1 MKAALAVFALLISF
15 SPFKAFA
22 AACPPSD
29 LLAAIS
35 SPCTVTGSQSTFEL
49 NFITGFTD
57 ATSLTAVDGNPGD
70 TVGKQRQYAFIKA
83 AEILAGQINS
93 TVTIV
98 VDARFSALTCTA
110 TQAVL
115 GSAGAT
121 NNFSHPSPPS
131 GISAD
136 TFYPVGLFSA
146 ITQTDEDVGVSDI
159 TAEFNKNVGNAG
171 CLQAS
176 DGWYYGFG
184 VPSVSDIG
192 FTTVLLHELTHGLGF
207 ASLVDA
213 GTGAKAS
220 GKNDVFSNLLFDVS
234 LGAWP
239 SLSNA
244 QRATSANSG
253 DGLLWAGS
261 QVNTQAQGQ
270 ITQGFK
276 DNDSSGSFTSGDKIQ
291 MYAPNPVEEGSS
303 ISHFDTNVAPNELME
318 PEYTEG
324 QYGLGLALYLL
335 QDLGWS
341 IAPSNN
347 TAPIISAVNQ
357 SMIEDTTLLVDMS
370 AWATDNEGGTLSFTV
385 NICADNISCS
395 INGALLTLAPDA
407 NHNGTTHNIT
417 IEVQDSSGATSSDS
431 FNLTVNA
438 VNDVPTWTSIVDKNL
453 VVGSSLNV
461 DLALF
466 SDDVDGDTLSFNIVS
481 CPASTSCTLNN
492 TTITVSAVNGAGT
505 QALIELGAD
514 DSLGGSAEHTF
525 NVNIFAPTQI
535 EHAGS
540 VFNDGDT
547 LSISLIDEQI
557 NITGGSSDFDLSL
570 VYLGL
575 NVNNLLTP
583 NAQGLIIALPANGAF
598 AGEYTLN
605 VQDTTTGDLT
615 TLIIHRPLRLNF
627 SATSILHLDE
637 TQTLRIEGG
646 VSGSQYSLTQSPTN
660 PFEFVDSNGSP
671 KSTFSAPNDPATF
684 NGALV
689 AIHSATTTE
698 LINLSEIELTVSTLN
713 ERYEDVSQFLLL
725 YPTIQHSFIVTD
737 TLGDVIAG
745 VNVSLSGS
753 DLLTA
758 LNAPLIYQGD
768 DVGVFSMALPNI
780 DEDFIIT
787 VSAQG
792 FNSATFAFDNSQLT
806 HAIQM
811 SSMVNAITLSGTLKA
826 QGLELAAQDFLSSPP
841 TLTLVFS
848 DDSQELITLTV
859 DNKTQARFSHSVDL
873 NQRTPSHFIIKQ
885 SDSLSLTQAISQT
898 SEDKNFDLFLES
910 SLTDDSAPTTLGSSG
925 GGTLPLYW
933 LLLMSLITHRKR
945 QAF

>member
-1 MKAALAVFALLISF
+1 MTAALAVFALLLSLL
-15 SPFKAFA
+15 PFKAFA
-22 AACPPSD
+22 VACPPSD
-29 LLAAIS
+29 TLAIIS
-35 SPCTVTGSQSTFEL
+35 SPCTVSGSQSTFEL
-49 NFITGFTD
+49 NFISGFTD

-98 VDARFSALTCTA
+98 LDARFSALTCTA

-131 GISAD
+131 GISAN
-136 TFYPVGLFSA
+136 TFYPVSLYSA
-146 ITQTDEDVGVSDI
+146 ISQTDEDVGVSDI
-159 TAEFNKNVGNAG
+159 SAEFNKNVGNAG

-213 GTGAKAS
+213 SSGAKAS
-220 GKNDVFSNLLFDVS
+220 GQNDVFSNLLFDTN

-244 QRATSANSG
+244 QRAASANSG
-253 DGLLWAGS
+253 DGLLWDGS
-261 QVNTQAQGQ
+261 QVNTQAQGK
-270 ITQGFK
+270 ITLGFK
-276 DNDSSGSFTSGDKIQ
+276 DNDSSGNFTSGDKIQ

-303 ISHFDTNVAPNELME
+303 ISHFDTSVAPNELME

-357 SMIEDTTLLVDMS
+357 SMMEDTTLLVDMS
-370 AWATDNEGGTLSFTV
+370 SWATDNEGGPLSFSV
-385 NICADNISCS
+385 DVCADNINCS
-395 INGALLTLAPDA
+395 INGALLTLTPDA
-407 NHNGTTHNIT
+407 NHNGTTHAIT
-417 IEVQDSSGATSSDS
+417 IEVQDSIGATSSDS
-431 FNLTVNA
+431 FNLA
-438 VNDVPTWTSIVDKNL
+438 VSALNDYPTWTSFTDKNL
-453 VVGSSLNV
+453 TLGNSLNV
-461 DLALF
+461 DLNLF
-466 SDDVDGDTLSFNIVS
+466 SDDVDGDSLSFNIVS

-505 QALIELGAD
+505 QALIKFAAD
-514 DSLGGSAEHTF
+514 DNLGGITEHTF
-525 NVNIFAPTQI
+525 NLNIFAPTQI

-540 VFNDGDT
+540 VFNHGDT
-547 LSISLIDEQI
+547 LSISLVDEQI
-557 NITGGSSDFDLSL
+557 NITGGSSNFDLSL
-570 VYLGL
+570 TYLGVD
-575 NVNNLLTP
+575 VNSLLTL
-583 NAQGLIIALPANGAF
+583 NAQGLIIALPASGAF

-615 TLIIHRPLRLNF
+615 TLIIHRPLRLSF
-627 SATSILHLDE
+627 SATSILHLDD
-637 TQTLRIEGG
+637 TQTLSIEGG
-646 VSGSQYSLTQSPTN
+646 IIGSEYLLSQSAIS
-660 PFEFVDSNGSP
+660 PFEFVDSNDNPQS
-671 KSTFSAPNDPATF
+671 SFNASNNPATF
-684 NGALV
+684 NAALV
-689 AIHSATTTE
+689 GIHSATTE
-698 LINLSEIELTVSTLN
+698 LIDLSEIELTVSTLN
-713 ERYEDVSQFLLL
+713 ESYEDVSQSLLL
-725 YPTIQHSFIVTD
+725 YPTAQHSFVVSD

-745 VNVSLSGS
+745 VNVSLNGS

-758 LNAPLIYQGD
+758 LNIPLIYQAD
-768 DVGVFSMALPNI
+768 NLGVFSVALPNI
-780 DEDFIIT
+780 DEDFTVT
-787 VSAQG
+787 VSAQD
-792 FNSATFAFDNSQLT
+792 FNSATFTFDNSQLT
-806 HAIQM
+806 HAVQM

-826 QGLELAAQDFLSSPP
+826 LGLGLAAQDFLSSPP
-841 TLTLVFS
+841 TLNLVFS

-859 DNKTQARFSHSVDL
+859 NTKSQANFSHSVDL
-873 NQRTPSHFIIKQ
+873 NQHTPSHFIIMQ

-898 SEDKNFDLFLES
+898 SEDRSFDLFLES
-910 SLTDDSAPTTLGSSG
+910 SLTDDSTATTLGSSG

-933 LLLMSLITHRKR
+933 LLLFTLVTHRKR